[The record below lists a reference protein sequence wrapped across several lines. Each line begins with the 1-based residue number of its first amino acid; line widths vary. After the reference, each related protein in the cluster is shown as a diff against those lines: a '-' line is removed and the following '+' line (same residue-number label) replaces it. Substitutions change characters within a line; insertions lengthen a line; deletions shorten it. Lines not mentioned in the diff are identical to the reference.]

1 MTWQRIPRDEVRFAY
16 EPVTFAAASTQ
27 GEGPAPRRLE
37 EGCLALSEDELSTL
51 VMRALRLLVREELS
65 LRPEHVRARI
75 HVELVRLRLS
85 RALELRVHPDDHS
98 LLPSEA
104 ALCAAADIP
113 GELRIVSDPSL
124 ARGDCLLRSDLGSV
138 DARIVTQLD
147 ALTALVGS
155 RS

>member
-1 MTWQRIPRDEVRFAY
+1 MTLRRIPRGEVSFAY
-16 EPVTFAAASTQ
+16 EPVTFAGAVTQ
-27 GEGPAPRRLE
+27 SADPTPRRLE
-37 EGCLALSEDELSTL
+37 AGRTELSEDELSTL
-51 VMRALRLLVREELS
+51 VMRALRLLVHEELS
-65 LRPEHVRARI
+65 LRPEHVRARV

-85 RALELRVHPDDHS
+85 RAIELRVHPDDRR

-104 ALCAAADIP
+104 ALCKAADVT

-124 ARGDCLLRSDLGSV
+124 ARGDCLLRSELGSV

-155 RS
+155 PS